1 MFPDLTKFDRFAYD
15 TETTGLNP
23 MAGARV
29 FGFSISTPD
38 GKDYYWDIRT
48 NPKALEWIKQQFAN
62 LGDTKVVC
70 HNLSFDYRL
79 SHATGIHMP
88 ITNCHDTVIY
98 ACLINEHEHSYS
110 LDYLSKKYLRVQKK
124 GDDLYK
130 DMAKI
135 FGGRATKNVQMKR
148 IADAPEYIVA
158 PYAKADTRATLE
170 LFDWQTR
177 EVGRQDL
184 QRIVDFERRVTPV
197 IIASEM
203 RGIRVDVERAQ
214 QAVVHIC
221 EPINR
226 LQRQLNEI
234 AGFSCNPQPSK
245 DIQKLFNP
253 TWRDG
258 RWWAVDG
265 TPLESTESG
274 NPQLDAAALRNMVH
288 PASKIIL
295 ELRSLI
301 KTRDTFLTGHILESA
316 VNGRVY
322 PSINQTKGESAG
334 TGTGRLS
341 YTSPALQQIPDRNKE
356 VAKIVKPIF
365 LPEEGHLWVDA
376 DMASFEVRMF
386 AHLIGTPDIVQ
397 AYKNNPETDFHQFV
411 ADLTGLPRNATYSGQ
426 PNAKQLNLSMIFN
439 QGNGTTAETMGM
451 PWTWES
457 FTPKGDTREV
467 VYKKAGAE
475 AMDIINK
482 YHSALTGVK
491 ALADGCKAKAESRG
505 YIFTRYGRHLRF
517 PNGFKSYKASGLLIQ
532 STSADENKMNWL
544 RINEALEGT
553 GGVMLLNTHDSY
565 SLSLPEDQ
573 ANEIARKVKKVVEED
588 RGLLVPLI
596 LEVQNAG
603 RNWWESKS
611 SERML

>member
-29 FGFSISTPD
+29 FGFSVSTPD

-62 LGDTKVVC
+62 LGDTKVIC

-79 SHATGIHMP
+79 SHVTGIHMP
-88 ITNCHDTVIY
+88 IANCHDTVIY

-177 EVGRQDL
+177 EIERQDL

-214 QAVVHIC
+214 QAVVHMC

-245 DIQKLFNP
+245 DIQKLFSP

-274 NPQLDAAALRNMVH
+274 NPQLDAAALRNMAH

-475 AMDIINK
+475 AMGIINK

-573 ANEIARKVKKVVEED
+573 ANEIARKVKKAVEED

-603 RNWWESKS
+603 KNWWESKS

>member
-1 MFPDLTKFDRFAYD
+1 MFPDLTRFDRFAYD

-23 MAGARV
+23 MAGDKV
-29 FGFSISTPD
+29 FGFSVSTPD

-48 NPKALEWIKQQFAN
+48 NPKAAEWINHQFAN

-70 HNLSFDYRL
+70 HNLSFDYRM
-79 SHATGIHMP
+79 SHATGIYMP
-88 ITNCHDTVIY
+88 IGNCHDTVIY

-110 LDYLSKKYLRVQKK
+110 LDYLSRKYLRVQKK

-170 LFDWQTR
+170 LFDWQMK
-177 EVGRQDL
+177 EVERQDL

-203 RGIRVDVERAQ
+203 RGVRVDVERAQ
-214 QAVVHIC
+214 QAVVHMC
-221 EPINR
+221 EPINH
-226 LQRQLNEI
+226 LQRQLNDI
-234 AGFSCNPQPSK
+234 AGFQCNPQPSK

-274 NPQLDAAALRNMVH
+274 NPQLDAATLRNMSH
-288 PASKIIL
+288 PASKVIL

-475 AMDIINK
+475 AMEIINK

-505 YIFTRYGRHLRF
+505 YIFTRCGRHLRF

-603 RNWWESKS
+603 KNWWESKS